1 MSRPST
7 ASPSS
12 ASWSG
17 FCFHDILRFL
27 IEKCILKGYSFLA
40 EMHEVPGTVPTRP
53 RTAEAILTSSAGD
66 PAPGFGFPSRAPGCI
81 VSLSLY
87 TRTDKHDNHFHTNI
101 QQAEMSKCPH
111 GLLFMIFSSVLPLAS
126 SSMTLSRQRILR
138 IVGSSISSIFTP
150 QIFPVIYR
158 LSGFHEGASSRNVL

>member
-27 IEKCILKGYSFLA
+27 IEKCILKGFSFLA

-53 RTAEAILTSSAGD
+53 RTAEAILTSSAGV
-66 PAPGFGFPSRAPGCI
+66 AC
-81 VSLSLY
+81 VLY
-87 TRTDKHDNHFHTNI
+87 EK
-101 QQAEMSKCPH
+101 K
-111 GLLFMIFSSVLPLAS
+111 
-126 SSMTLSRQRILR
+126 
-138 IVGSSISSIFTP
+138 
-150 QIFPVIYR
+150 YR
-158 LSGFHEGASSRNVL
+158 LDEATCRQICDVIEKRRARAEAEGLTEAEYIRKYGNGAEQIPGLRP